1 MTFKN
6 LPFKNLLVSLT
17 LCAAL
22 SAGLMSA
29 PAKAQE
35 DPTGNSAENDAQSG
49 AGINMEPSCH
59 LDAEIGRQQYVT

>member
-1 MTFKN
+1 MAFQN

-17 LCAAL
+17 LCTAL

-35 DPTGNSAENDAQSG
+35 APTRNSAENDAQSLQQLLDRVR
-49 AGINMEPSCH
+49 AG
-59 LDAEIGRQQYVT
+59 RR